1 MLFGLAFL
9 MAQLPGEVRRMESD
23 FAAGHP
29 LSRRQRVNVALI
41 VLVSHA
47 LQVLIVTLAV
57 GAAFVGFG
65 MLAISPGVQ
74 ETWTGTNGD
83 VLVTLDLF
91 GEQARVTTE
100 LLHVAG
106 GVAGLSGLYY
116 AIAVLTDAT
125 YRDQFLDRLSE
136 EMRAVFA
143 DRARYLDGRAS
154 G

>member
-1 MLFGLAFL
+1 
-9 MAQLPGEVRRMESD
+9 MESE

-47 LQVLIVTLAV
+47 LQVLVVTLAIFV
-57 GAAFVGFG
+57 AFVGFG
-65 MLAISPGVQ
+65 MLAISPAVQ
-74 ETWTGTNGD
+74 KSWMGDTGE
-83 VLVTLDLF
+83 VLVTLDFLS
-91 GEQARVTTE
+91 EQARLTRE

-125 YRDQFLDRLSE
+125 YRDQFLDRLSGD
-136 EMRAVFA
+136 MREVFA
-143 DRARYLDGRAS
+143 DRARYLDVLP
-154 G
+154 